1 MFEAGQQLLEDFARV
16 ADESGVD
23 FDVFV
28 DFRAVDFDVNLAR
41 FLCVRAEIAGN
52 AIVKAHSNSD
62 QQIRFL
68 DCVID
73 PGFAVHA
80 HHAEIERIAGREAA
94 NAEERHGYWEIPG
107 VHELV
112 EHAHRAGDHDSVPRE
127 DQGPLGGVEQVNR
140 ALKFRLV
147 VIDALALGRKLW
159 RGSVPVE
166 IARGLLRS
174 EERRVGKE
182 CRSRWSTYHYKKKIY
197 SIYTAAVRS

>member
-112 EHAHRAGDHDSVPRE
+112 EHAHRAGDHDSGPRG
-127 DQGPLGGVEQVNR
+127 DQGPPAVVEQVTPPPTFPLV
-140 ALKFRLV
+140 ALTPLPP
-147 VIDALALGRKLW
+147 GRT
-159 RGSVPVE
+159 PP
-166 IARGLLRS
+166 
-174 EERRVGKE
+174 
-182 CRSRWSTYHYKKKIY
+182 
-197 SIYTAAVRS
+197 